1 MKNKILIILI
11 IFLIVLAIA
20 VYSIYNYRTNVFEA
34 QKINNQYKSY
44 YNIQILGTE
53 LLSIINRTEDI
64 NEKNGI
70 QKNEDGLYIENDTN
84 SIKVYINFKY
94 KDDYRTLEIERII
107 KNGIENF
114 TKTYSTASFKCT
126 DISYHDKTKNVK
138 SLTFTETDD

>member
-44 YNIQILGTE
+44 YNIQILGPE
-53 LLSIINRTEDI
+53 VLSIINRTEDI

-114 TKTYSTASFKCT
+114 TKTYSTASFNYT
-126 DISYHDKTKNVK
+126 DISYHDKTENVK
-138 SLTFTETDD
+138 SLTFTETGG